1 MRRTLLAFAL
11 LGLLSALS
19 LWNLRHMDS
28 LTEELCGCVELA
40 QHCVEEGDSNA
51 ARAAVDAALQLWQ
64 EAESYTHIFLR
75 HSEVDGAAD
84 ALYALAGAVYA
95 MDTEESRALYAEV
108 VYHLRSLQGMEHP
121 SMGSVF

>member
-1 MRRTLLAFAL
+1 MKRTIPALAL
-11 LGLLSALS
+11 LGLLLAFS
-19 LWNLRHMDS
+19 LWNLHCIDA
-28 LTEELCGCVELA
+28 LTEKLCACVSLSVR
-40 QHCVEEGDSNA
+40 CVEEGDAEA
-51 ARAAVDAALQLWQ
+51 ACAAVDAALQLWQ

-95 MDTEESRALYAEV
+95 MDAEESRALCGQA